1 MSRPRNKTYTIQ
13 VLREGFERFRLE
25 HGHSPSALEI
35 DACPY
40 LCSSRQ
46 IQRKFGGLTNIRE
59 MLQIQDSDYAVG
71 EHRKKIWANIGALS
85 LISENEVGEFL
96 KSRYGEICV
105 HEEKKYGNGRSRV
118 DFFVYAKD
126 NFAVEVFNT
135 VTIHGITG
143 NLSSKLRK
151 YCDFESKLI
160 FVITGGEL
168 KQSEID
174 KVVSKKS
181 RHLFK
186 ENMRCVCLDTFK
198 DECIKDFPPLD
209 VYLKMRLPK

>member
-1 MSRPRNKTYTIQ
+1 MSRPHNKIYTLQ
-13 VLREGFERFRLE
+13 VLKEGFERFRSE
-25 HGHSPSALEI
+25 HGHYPSALEI
-35 DACPY
+35 DVCPY
-40 LCSSRQ
+40 LCTSRQ
-46 IQRKFGGLTNIRE
+46 IQRKFGGLPNLRK

-71 EHRKKIWANIGALS
+71 EHRKQIWANVGALS
-85 LISENEVGEFL
+85 LISENAVGEFL
-96 KSRYGEICV
+96 KNRYGEICV
-105 HEEKKYGNGRSRV
+105 HEEKKYGSGRSRV

-135 VTIHGITG
+135 LTIHGITG

-151 YCDFESKLI
+151 YRDFEKRLF

-174 KVVSKKS
+174 KVVLKKS

-198 DECIKDFPPLD
+198 EVCIRDIPPLD